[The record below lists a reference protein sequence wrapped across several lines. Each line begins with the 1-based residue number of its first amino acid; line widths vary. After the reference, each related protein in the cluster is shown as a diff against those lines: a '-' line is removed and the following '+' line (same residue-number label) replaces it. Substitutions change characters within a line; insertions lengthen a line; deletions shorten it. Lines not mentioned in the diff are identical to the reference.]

1 MSEKFEIR
9 FSIQAEPGSPEF
21 ELLRYLKNSGQT
33 LYPLRDMAMTALISH
48 WLPLV
53 YRDSKKATPQKLH
66 QVIRDCSN
74 RLMLQLQY
82 FQEMDEFAAPIHNQ
96 LEVSTPPVQQGNQKL
111 PGVQPDPIAVE
122 EPEYDPDE
130 LFDN

>member
-1 MSEKFEIR
+1 
-9 FSIQAEPGSPEF
+9 
-21 ELLRYLKNSGQT
+21 
-33 LYPLRDMAMTALISH
+33 MTALMSH

-82 FQEMDEFAAPIHNQ
+82 FQEMDEFAAPAQNQ
-96 LEVSTPPVQQGNQKL
+96 LESSNPLNQLATQKL
-111 PGVQPDPIAVE
+111 QPHSVVMKQ
-122 EPEYDPDE
+122 EYDPEE

>member
-1 MSEKFEIR
+1 LSEKFEIR
-9 FSIQAEPGSPEF
+9 FSVQAEPGSPEF

-33 LYPLRDMAMTALISH
+33 LYPLRDMAMTALMSH

-82 FQEMDEFAAPIHNQ
+82 FQEMDELVAPIHNQ
-96 LEVSTPPVQQGNQKL
+96 LEVSTPPVQQGKQKL
-111 PGVQPDPIAVE
+111 PSVQPHPIAVK

>member
-96 LEVSTPPVQQGNQKL
+96 LEASIPPVQQGKHKL

>member
-66 QVIRDCSN
+66 QVIRDCTH
-74 RLMLQLQY
+74 RLMMQLQY
-82 FQEMDEFAAPIHNQ
+82 FREMDEMAQEQNQ
-96 LEVSTPPVQQGNQKL
+96 LRDSTSNGKLIKPSEPSPPV
-111 PGVQPDPIAVE
+111 VE
-122 EPEYDPDE
+122 DETQYDPDD
-130 LFDN
+130 LFNN

>member
-9 FSIQAEPGSPEF
+9 FSVQAEPGSPEF

-33 LYPLRDMAMTALISH
+33 LYPLRDMAMTALMSH

-66 QVIRDCSN
+66 QIIRDCSN

-82 FQEMDEFAAPIHNQ
+82 FQEMDELVTPIHNQ
-96 LEVSTPPVQQGNQKL
+96 LEVSTPPVQQDTQKL
-111 PGVQPDPIAVE
+111 PSVQPHPIAVKE
-122 EPEYDPDE
+122 LEYNPDE

>member
-96 LEVSTPPVQQGNQKL
+96 LEVSTPPVQQGKQKL
-111 PGVQPDPIAVE
+111 PGVQPEPIAVE

>member
-66 QVIRDCSN
+66 QVIRDCTH
-74 RLMLQLQY
+74 RLMMQLQY
-82 FQEMDEFAAPIHNQ
+82 FREMDEMAQEQNQ
-96 LEVSTPPVQQGNQKL
+96 LRDSTSNGQYPAQIEPSPPAGENETQ
-111 PGVQPDPIAVE
+111 
-122 EPEYDPDE
+122 YDPDD
-130 LFDN
+130 LFNN

>member
-1 MSEKFEIR
+1 MS
-9 FSIQAEPGSPEF
+9 
-21 ELLRYLKNSGQT
+21 
-33 LYPLRDMAMTALISH
+33 IS
-48 WLPLV
+48 LPLV

-74 RLMLQLQY
+74 RLMLRLQY
-82 FQEMDEFAAPIHNQ
+82 CQEMDEFVAPIANQ
-96 LEVSTPPVQQGNQKL
+96 LEVSPPPVQQGKQKL